1 MKRFFKL
8 FFILLIILF
17 LTGCKNV
24 GVKDISKK
32 KLSDDEKIYKEVDKV
47 MDNMSLDEKIG
58 QMFIISYNTTS
69 YDQGLSSIMKK
80 VKPGGFMLLGFNV
93 SNYDGTLK
101 LIKDI
106 KNSNEIP
113 LFITI
118 DEEGGNVE
126 RLSKL
131 EEDITHVPYMYDVG
145 LKDDLGLTY
154 DVGRVIGREI
164 GVFGINVD
172 FAPVIDVV
180 TNKDN
185 QVIGKRSFGADYEK
199 VAKNGVALGNGIEK
213 YNVISCYKHFPGHGS
228 TMEDSHY
235 DLPIITKDKDTLMK
249 EDLYPFKYAIQNDAK
264 MIMIGHIAVPGL
276 TGDNTPASMSK
287 VIINDLLIDEFKYKG
302 LVITDALN
310 MIENRDYSMDEIY
323 TNVIDAGADILLYP
337 TDSVNSFNTVKK
349 LVNEGK
355 ISEDRINSSVRKILF
370 YKYKYIRDNYD
381 NYLDVSN
388 LNSEENINVI
398 NKVNS

>member
-1 MKRFFKL
+1 MKRLFKL
-8 FFILLIILF
+8 LFILLISIF
-17 LTGCKNV
+17 LVGC
-24 GVKDISKK
+24 
-32 KLSDDEKIYKEVDKV
+32 DDEKKVFKTKPSNDEIIYEEVDKV
-47 MDNMSLDEKIG
+47 MSNMSLDEKIG
-58 QMFIISYNTTS
+58 QMFIVSYNSTS
-69 YDQGLSSIMKK
+69 YNDGLSNVMNT

-93 SNYDGTLK
+93 TNYDKTLK
-101 LIKDI
+101 FVKDL
-106 KNSNEIP
+106 KSSSEIP

-126 RLSKL
+126 RLAKL
-131 EEDITHVPYMYDVG
+131 DEDITHVPYMYDVG
-145 LKDDLGLTY
+145 LKDDLELTY

-164 GVFGINVD
+164 SVFGINVD
-172 FAPVIDVV
+172 FAPVVDVV

-199 VAKNGVALGNGIEK
+199 VAKHGVALSNGIEK

-228 TMEDSHY
+228 TMEDSHV
-235 DLPIITKDKDTLMK
+235 DLPIITKDKETLIN
-249 EDLYPFKYAIQNDAK
+249 EDLYPFKYAIQNNAK
-264 MIMIGHIAVPGL
+264 MIMIGHIAVPSL

-323 TNVIDAGADILLYP
+323 TNVIDAGVDILLYP
-337 TDSVNSFNTVKK
+337 TDSIEAFNSVKK

-381 NYLDVSN
+381 SYLDVSN
-388 LNSEENINVI
+388 LNSKENISVI
-398 NKVNS
+398 NKFNS

>member
-1 MKRFFKL
+1 MKRLFKL
-8 FFILLIILF
+8 LFILLISIF
-17 LTGCKNV
+17 LVGC
-24 GVKDISKK
+24 
-32 KLSDDEKIYKEVDKV
+32 DDEKKVFKTKPSNDEIIYEEVDKV
-47 MDNMSLDEKIG
+47 MSNMSLDEKIG
-58 QMFIISYNTTS
+58 QMFIVSYNSTS
-69 YDQGLSSIMKK
+69 YNDGLSNVMNT

-93 SNYDGTLK
+93 TNYDKTLK
-101 LIKDI
+101 FVKDL
-106 KNSNEIP
+106 KSSSEIP

-126 RLSKL
+126 RLAKL
-131 EEDITHVPYMYDVG
+131 DEDITHVPYMYDVG
-145 LKDDLGLTY
+145 LKDDLELTY

-164 GVFGINVD
+164 SVFGINVD
-172 FAPVIDVV
+172 FAPVVDVV

-199 VAKNGVALGNGIEK
+199 VAKHGVALSNGIEK

-228 TMEDSHY
+228 TMEDSHV
-235 DLPIITKDKDTLMK
+235 DLPIITKDKETLIN
-249 EDLYPFKYAIQNDAK
+249 EDLYPFKYAIQNNAK
-264 MIMIGHIAVPGL
+264 MIMIGHIAVPSL

-310 MIENRDYSMDEIY
+310 MIEGREYSTDDIY
-323 TNVIDAGADILLYP
+323 TNVINAGVDILLYP
-337 TDSVNSFNTVKK
+337 TDSIEAFNSVKK

-381 NYLDVSN
+381 SYLDVSN
-388 LNSEENINVI
+388 LNSKENISVI
-398 NKVNS
+398 NKFNS